1 MKENQTPLMRQYNQ
15 IKEKYPETVL
25 LYRLGDFFETFGDDA
40 VITAKVCGIT
50 LTKRNNG
57 TGDMPLAGFPHHQLD
72 AYLPK
77 LVRGGYRVAVCEQ
90 LEDPKAARGIVKRG
104 VVEVVTPGVALYD
117 KLLDTKSNNYVAVIF
132 LKTEKNGFINVGIS
146 ACDIS
151 TGEFL
156 TTEIPAKNLIDT
168 LNTLVPAEIIVSKS
182 QKNEISELL
191 SNLSFKPAITKLE
204 EWIFEYSFTREHL
217 LKHFKTHNL
226 KGFGIE
232 DNILSTIAC
241 GALLNYISETQKGRL
256 EQIRSLSIYDTS
268 EFMTLDYSTRRNLE
282 ILYSM
287 NDNQNG
293 TLISILDK
301 TCTASGGRLF
311 KKWISLPLKNLN
323 LVHQRLSAVKSIFDD
338 NESRELIRNLLSQI
352 GDIERLISKIC
363 SGRANPRDC
372 VALKNSLKIVPKI
385 KKILKKHSSEYLQ
398 QISSNLND
406 LNSLVEFLE
415 NTLLEEPSVNMGTG
429 NIFQTGYNSE
439 LDEYVEA
446 KYSGKNWIAD
456 YQENERQKSG
466 INTLK
471 VGFTSVFGYYIEVSK
486 LQSSKVP
493 EYFERKQTLTNAERY
508 TTPEIKSMEAKIFG
522 AEEKILEL
530 ESILFSEVK
539 NHIINYTS
547 EIQNT
552 ASLIATAD
560 CLQSFAT
567 ASLEYNYVMPEIDES
582 TDMEIVDGRHPVVEK
597 LLPIGTTFT
606 ANSLKLNTDDEQI
619 HIITGPNMSGKSCY
633 LRQAALIVLL
643 GQIGCFV
650 PAKSAKFGLVDRIF
664 TRVGASDNIT
674 AGESTF
680 LVEMQEAANI
690 LNNATSK
697 SLILLD
703 EVGRGTATFDGISI
717 AWSITEYIHN
727 NIGAKTLFAT
737 HYHELNELAE
747 RYPRIKNYKVEVIE
761 TGTSIIFSHKV
772 VSGASD
778 FSFGIHVAKMAGLPY
793 FVIERA
799 NEIMLTLED
808 GTDDSGNQ
816 NKNKPDIKSIK
827 TKKQKN
833 EDQLAI
839 FEIRDDAVREKIQ
852 SLKIENITPIQ
863 AMNLLSELYLEVKQG
878 KK

>member
-1 MKENQTPLMRQYNQ
+1 MKESQTPLMKQYNQ

-57 TGDMPLAGFPHHQLD
+57 AGDMPLAGFPHHQLD

-132 LKTEKNGFINVGIS
+132 LKTEKNGFVNAGFS

-156 TTEIPAKNLIDT
+156 ASEIPANKIIDT
-168 LNTLVPAEIIVSKS
+168 LNALVPAEIIVSKS
-182 QKNEISELL
+182 QKNEIADLL
-191 SNLSFKPAITKLE
+191 STLSFKPAITKLE
-204 EWIFEYSFTREHL
+204 EWIFDYSFTREHL

-232 DNILSTIAC
+232 EQILATITS
-241 GALLNYISETQKGRL
+241 GALLNYISETQRGRL
-256 EQIRSLSIYDTS
+256 EQIKSISIYDTA
-268 EFMTLDYSTRRNLE
+268 EFMTLDYATRRNLE

-301 TCTASGGRLF
+301 TSTASGGRLF
-311 KKWISLPLKNLN
+311 KKWISLPLKNLESI
-323 LVHQRLSAVKSIFDD
+323 HQRLNAVKSIYDD
-338 NESRELIRNLLSQI
+338 NDSRELLRNLLSQI

-372 VALKNSLKIVPKI
+372 VSLKNSLKIIPKVKELLI
-385 KKILKKHSSEYLQ
+385 NYGSYYLKT
-398 QISSNLND
+398 ISNNFDD
-406 LNSLVEFLE
+406 LKELVSLIE
-415 NTLLEEPSVNMGTG
+415 NTLVEEPSVNMGTG
-429 NIFQTGYNSE
+429 NVFHSGFNSE

-446 KYSGKNWIAD
+446 KFSGKNWIAE
-456 YQENERQKSG
+456 YQEDERQKSG

-493 EYFERKQTLTNAERY
+493 DYYQRKQTLTNAERY
-508 TTPEIKSMEAKIFG
+508 TTPEIKKMEEKIFG

-530 ESILFSEVK
+530 ESRLFGEIK
-539 NHIINYTS
+539 NQIINYTS
-547 EIQNT
+547 QIQKT
-552 ASLIATAD
+552 ASLISIVD
-560 CLQSFAT
+560 CLQSFAS
-567 ASLEYNYVMPEIDES
+567 ASIEFNYVMPEIDDS
-582 TDMEIVDGRHPVVEK
+582 NVIEIIDGRHPVVEN
-597 LLPIGTTFT
+597 LLPIGTSFT
-606 ANSLKLNTDDEQI
+606 PNSLKLSNEDEQI

-650 PAKSAKFGLVDRIF
+650 PAKSAKFGLIDRIF

-690 LNNATSK
+690 LNNATSH

-737 HYHELNELAE
+737 HYHELNDLAE
-747 RYPRIKNYKVEVIE
+747 RYSRIKNYKVEVVE
-761 TGTSIIFSHKV
+761 TGSNIIFTHKV
-772 VSGASD
+772 VCGASD

-793 FVIERA
+793 YVIERA
-799 NEIMLTLED
+799 DEIMLTLED
-808 GTDDSGNQ
+808 NSSDTNT
-816 NKNKPDIKSIK
+816 NKTKPDIKSIK
-827 TKKQKN
+827 TKKQRS

-839 FEIRDDAVREKIQ
+839 FEIRDDAIREKIQ
-852 SLKIENITPIQ
+852 NLKIENITPIQ
-863 AMNLLSELYLEVKQG
+863 ALNLLTEFHSEI
-878 KK
+878 KKKVY

>member
-1 MKENQTPLMRQYNQ
+1 MKESQTPLMRQYNQ

-40 VITAKVCGIT
+40 IITAKVCGIT

-57 TGDMPLAGFPHHQLD
+57 GGDMPLAGFPHHQLD

-132 LKTEKNGFINVGIS
+132 LKTEKNGFVNAGLS

-156 TTEIPAKNLIDT
+156 TTELPAKNLIDT
-168 LNTLVPAEIIVSKS
+168 LNTLVPAEIIISKN
-182 QKNEISELL
+182 QKNEINDLL
-191 SNLSFKPAITKLE
+191 NKLNYKPAITKLE
-204 EWIFEYSFTREHL
+204 EWIFDLSFTREHL

-232 DNILSTIAC
+232 DKPLSTIAS
-241 GALLNYISETQKGRL
+241 GALINYISDTQKGRL
-256 EQIRSLSIYDTS
+256 EQIKSISIYDIS
-268 EFMTLDYSTRRNLE
+268 EFMTLDYATRRNLE

-311 KKWISLPLKNLN
+311 KKWISLPLKNLAAI
-323 LVHQRLSAVKSIFDD
+323 HQRLFAVKSIFDD
-338 NESRELIRNLLSQI
+338 NEKREEFRNLLSQI

-372 VALKNSLKIVPKI
+372 VALKNSLKIIPKI
-385 KKILKKHSSEYLQ
+385 KIILKDYNSDYLNK
-398 QISSNLND
+398 IGENLQE
-406 LNSLVEFLE
+406 LKSLVEFLE
-415 NTLLEEPSVNMGTG
+415 NTLVDEPSVNLGSG
-429 NIFQTGYNSE
+429 NVFQPGFNAE
-439 LDEYVEA
+439 LDDYVEA
-446 KYSGKNWIAD
+446 KYSGKNWITT
-456 YQENERQKSG
+456 YQEEERQKSG
-466 INTLK
+466 ISTLK

-486 LQSSKVP
+486 GQTAKVP
-493 EYFERKQTLTNAERY
+493 ATYERKQTLTNAERY
-508 TTPEIKSMEAKIFG
+508 TTPEIKKMEAKIFG

-530 ESILFSEVK
+530 ESNLFNELKSK
-539 NHIINYTS
+539 IIEHTS
-547 EIQNT
+547 EIQNI
-552 ASLIATAD
+552 ANLIATAD
-560 CLQSFAT
+560 CLQSY
-567 ASLEYNYVMPEIDES
+567 ASASIEYSYVMPEIDDS
-582 TDMEIVDGRHPVVEK
+582 DVLEIVEGRHPVVEK
-597 LLPIGTTFT
+597 LLPLGTSFT
-606 ANSLKLNTDDEQI
+606 PNSTIMDCNNEQI

-633 LRQAALIVLL
+633 LRQTALMILL

-650 PAKSAKFGLVDRIF
+650 PAKSAKFGVVDRIF

-690 LNNATSK
+690 MNNATAK

-717 AWSITEYIHN
+717 AWSIAEYIHN

-737 HYHELNELAE
+737 HYHELNELTE
-747 RYPRIKNYKVEVIE
+747 RYNRIKNYKVEVIE
-761 TGTSIIFSHKV
+761 TGSSIIFSHKV
-772 VSGASD
+772 VPGASD
-778 FSFGIHVAKMAGLPY
+778 FSFGVHVAKMAGLPY
-793 FVIERA
+793 YVIERA
-799 NEIMLTLED
+799 DEIMQTLED
-808 GTDDSGNQ
+808 TDDSSNEKKSKV
-816 NKNKPDIKSIK
+816 NIKSIK

-839 FEIRDDAVREKIQ
+839 FEIRDDSIREKIEK
-852 SLKIENITPIQ
+852 LKIENITPIQ
-863 AMNLLSELYLEVKQG
+863 ALNLLTELYMEVKQG